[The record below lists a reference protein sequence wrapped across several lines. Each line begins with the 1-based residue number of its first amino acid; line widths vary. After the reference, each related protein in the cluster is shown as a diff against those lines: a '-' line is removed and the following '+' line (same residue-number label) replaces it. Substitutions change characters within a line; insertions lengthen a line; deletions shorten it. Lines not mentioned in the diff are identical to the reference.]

1 MTRQTF
7 GVWARSAIGAA
18 ALVTSIAGCGTP
30 PGQFVIIQN
39 QVPETAGGGCLIP
52 STLGTV
58 YRGEGAM
65 DVRLVRS
72 DAQEGYV
79 LFPVM
84 QNNYPSPQGQSSGDP
99 NRIALTNYQV
109 DVTVPDDAPADEIT
123 NLVNNLRFASDVP
136 DPLVH
141 YSAPTSGSVTS
152 GGGNTAG
159 AINVIPAELARRIRA
174 TGVLATK
181 PYVWIYVQ
189 VRSVGRFDGTG
200 SSVESDSFRYPIRVC
215 DGCMTQNVGMCP
227 VPSDAVSLGNPCNIA
242 QDGFVTCCSSG
253 TGLVCPASVEQ

>member
-18 ALVTSIAGCGTP
+18 ALASSVASCGTP

-58 YRGEGAM
+58 YRGEGMM
-65 DVRLVRS
+65 DVRLVS
-72 DAQEGYV
+72 SGAQDGYV

-84 QNNYPSPQGQSSGDP
+84 QNNYPSPEGQASGDP
-99 NRIALTNYQV
+99 NRIALQGYQV
-109 DVTVPDDAPADEIT
+109 DVTVPDDAPADEVT
-123 NLVNNLRFASDVP
+123 NLINNLRFSSDAP

-141 YSAPTSGSVTS
+141 YSLPTSGSVSS

-159 AINVIPAELARRIRA
+159 AITIVPAELARRIRA

-181 PYVWIYVQ
+181 STVLLYAY
-189 VRSVGRFDGTG
+189 VRSVGKFDGSG
-200 SSVESDSFRYPIRVC
+200 SSVQSDAFRYPIYVC
-215 DGCMTQNVGMCP
+215 DGCMTQSVGMCP
-227 VPSDAVSLGNPCNIA
+227 VPAAAVSFGNPCNIA